1 MSNPMFHQRPSVY
14 QEPIAQMSSA
24 ASTVV
29 TGMINPSDPSTLLS
43 PNQNQDPGY
52 ILHPQF
58 EQQSQ
63 PQQQQQQQFIH
74 TTAALQYIHHHP
86 SSGLPLQ
93 TYIQVYSSQQ
103 PPQQHQQSFHQHH
116 GRLDQQRY
124 PVYYVTAPLPPRPY
138 SMPVPQSA
146 TVSEAPGSL
155 SSNHLQAPPNST
167 MMPPPPSNH
176 MRSVTGAKPEM
187 GQAGIYTTAPG
198 VSGAQIIH
206 QIPTSQQQF
215 MGYSQIH
222 HPPQS
227 GSAGIPNYGYEYA
240 DNAHTQIYYTQ
251 PLGHAQYQTMTGPP
265 PAMVMPDGSA
275 AAKLPAENMTQQ
287 IRSSQPL

>member
-1 MSNPMFHQRPSVY
+1 MNHPMFQQRPSVY
-14 QEPIAQMSSA
+14 QEPIAQMPS

-43 PNQNQDPGY
+43 QNQNQDPSY
-52 ILHPQF
+52 IRHTQF
-58 EQQSQ
+58 EQQSVQSQ
-63 PQQQQQQQFIH
+63 PQQQQQFIH
-74 TTAALQYIHHHP
+74 TTAAPQYIHHHP
-86 SSGLPLQ
+86 SSGLPVQ
-93 TYIQVYSSQQ
+93 TYIQVYPSQQ
-103 PPQQHQQSFHQHH
+103 PQQQQSFHQHP
-116 GRLDQQRY
+116 GRLDQQPY
-124 PVYYVTAPLPPRPY
+124 PVYYVTTPVPPRPY
-138 SMPVPQSA
+138 SMPLPQSA
-146 TVSEAPGSL
+146 SVSEAPGSL
-155 SSNHLQAPPNST
+155 PSNHLQAPPNST
-167 MMPPPPSNH
+167 MMPPPPNNH
-176 MRSVTGAKPEM
+176 MRTGGKPEM
-187 GQAGIYTTAPG
+187 GQAGYTTAPG
-198 VSGAQIIH
+198 VGGAQMVH

-227 GSAGIPNYGYEYA
+227 SSAGNPNYGYEYA

-265 PAMVMPDGSA
+265 PTMVMPDGSA